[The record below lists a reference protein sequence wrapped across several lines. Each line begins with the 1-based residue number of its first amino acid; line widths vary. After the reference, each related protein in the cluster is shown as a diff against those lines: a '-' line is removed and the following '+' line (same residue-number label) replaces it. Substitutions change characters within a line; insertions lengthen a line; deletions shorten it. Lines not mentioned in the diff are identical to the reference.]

1 MFWTDSGT
9 VPRIESSWMDGTR
22 RKVIVGDR
30 LETPTGITVDY
41 ASGHRLYWSD
51 SKANSIESSRTDG
64 SDRIVVLKGD
74 LLHPISID
82 VFEDQLYWVTRDSG
96 EIFRQDKFGR
106 GVKVRVRRS
115 LEHATDVKIFQT
127 QKYNTSRKFKCSW
140 QSTGVYLTCSSS
152 SFVSVAELSPCRSNP
167 CSHLCLVVPRGY
179 RCACPDG
186 QTPDDIAGRC
196 ETAAFEAPKPQLYR
210 CHCKNGGACAQKD
223 DNSNDII
230 CRCRPNFEGSDC
242 GEYIARSRVFPGSS
256 TANTVVSIFIV
267 LVVMILASVLYLFF
281 KKKNM

>member
-1 MFWTDSGT
+1 MEGIEGQSSITDLSCQVHWLWILKWGKIINNFLEAFDFNAISLLNSCRLMFWTDSGT

-51 SKANSIESSRTDG
+51 SKANSIESSRPDG
-64 SDRIVVLKGD
+64 SDRVVVLKGD

-127 QKYNTSRKFKCSW
+127 QKYNTSRKFKC
-140 QSTGVYLTCSSS
+140 C
-152 SFVSVAELSPCRSNP
+152 
-167 CSHLCLVVPRGY
+167 
-179 RCACPDG
+179 
-186 QTPDDIAGRC
+186 
-196 ETAAFEAPKPQLYR
+196 
-210 CHCKNGGACAQKD
+210 
-223 DNSNDII
+223 
-230 CRCRPNFEGSDC
+230 
-242 GEYIARSRVFPGSS
+242 
-256 TANTVVSIFIV
+256 
-267 LVVMILASVLYLFF
+267 
-281 KKKNM
+281 